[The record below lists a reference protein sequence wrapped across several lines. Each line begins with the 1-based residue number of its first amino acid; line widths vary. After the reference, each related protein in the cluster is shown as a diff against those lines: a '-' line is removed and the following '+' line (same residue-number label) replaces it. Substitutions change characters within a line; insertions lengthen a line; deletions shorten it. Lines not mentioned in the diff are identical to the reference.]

1 MNLLE
6 RVSTLIRANIN
17 DLIDRAED
25 PEKMV
30 KQVLTDMRNQLI
42 QVKTQVA
49 IAIADEHKLER
60 RYLENVDLSGK
71 WQERAE
77 VAVDGGDDDLARA
90 ALEKKN
96 SYQSLAEGFHQQWE
110 EQGKQVV
117 VLKEALGGL
126 EAKIQEA
133 EMKKDLLIAQSRRA
147 AGGRKV
153 AAAHGMAGGPG
164 PLETFRRM
172 EEKVTDLELRNQAER
187 ELARESVED
196 RFRKMERS
204 ALVDRQLAELKTKK
218 GKV

>member
-6 RVSTLIRANIN
+6 RVSTLIRANLN

-30 KQVLTDMRNQLI
+30 KQVLMDMRNQLI

-77 VAVDGGDDDLARA
+77 MAVEAADDDLARA

-96 SYQSLAEGFHQQWE
+96 SYQSLAEGFHGQWE
-110 EQGKQVV
+110 EQSKQVG
-117 VLKEALGGL
+117 VLKEALAGL

-153 AAAHGMAGGPG
+153 AVAQGMAGGPG

-172 EEKVTDLELRNQAER
+172 EEKVSDLELRNSAER

-196 RFRKMERS
+196 RFRKLERS
-204 ALVDRQLAELKTKK
+204 ALIERQLADLKTKK
-218 GKV
+218 GKA